1 MIMKMHGCWASG
13 HGPQC
18 SAAKGQLTWV
28 EWVAGRIADRLYG
41 LHDPAERTDERRA
54 LLGPAPGRLPGSA
67 GAAWP
72 GWLPELLM
80 LQLGTR
86 THH

>member
-1 MIMKMHGCWASG
+1 MKMHGCWASG

-54 LLGPAPGRLPGSA
+54 LLGPAACLARPAPPGA
-67 GAAWP
+67 
-72 GWLPELLM
+72 WLPELLM